1 MISATQREY
10 NYFKRNGHCFDL
22 GSLAYNELTTEGK
35 IPKKA
40 KDPSKGLEYAKK
52 LLVEGYEADKSLA
65 NEQMTKYWQDRI
77 DNIDE
82 LVNSATKLKGS
93 SVLRD
98 DVFVYFKRY
107 IVNEYF
113 KTL

>member
-10 NYFKRNGHCFDL
+10 NYFKRNGYCFDL
-22 GSLAYNELTTEGK
+22 GSLAYNELVNEGK

-40 KDPSKGLEYAKK
+40 ESPENGLKYAKEHLIK
-52 LLVEGYEADKSLA
+52 DFQSDLDIA
-65 NEQMTKYWQDRI
+65 NGNMIDYWKNKI

-82 LVNSATKLKGS
+82 LVNNATKLKGS

-98 DVFVYFKRY
+98 VVFVYFKRY
-107 IVNEYF
+107 VVNEYF
-113 KTL
+113 KKQ

>member
-1 MISATQREY
+1 
-10 NYFKRNGHCFDL
+10 
-22 GSLAYNELTTEGK
+22 
-35 IPKKA
+35 
-40 KDPSKGLEYAKK
+40 
-52 LLVEGYEADKSLA
+52 
-65 NEQMTKYWQDRI
+65 MTKYWQDRI